1 MADQPTTGHSANF
14 RTGKS
19 DGRLLNAT
27 FERNIKPVTDGLF
40 SFLGDARGNAL
51 EIGSGTGQ
59 HICAFSASI
68 ANLTWTPSEPDAIHR
83 ASIDAWRTHLKAPT
97 RAAIEIDASSDW
109 SELAGVRQIA
119 PLTLIHSMNVIHI
132 APFAVAQGIIAGAG
146 QTLQS
151 GGFLSFYG
159 PFKEAGRHTGEGN
172 RLFDQGLRAD
182 NPDWGVRDVTEVTNL
197 AKSHGLIFHDLIE
210 MPSNNRLLVYRR
222 G

>member
-14 RTGKS
+14 RKGKS

-27 FERNIKPVTDGLF
+27 FERNIKPVTDGLL
-40 SFLGDARGNAL
+40 SFLGDAGGNAL

-59 HICAFSASI
+59 HVCAFSASI
-68 ANLTWTPSEPDAIHR
+68 PNLTWTPSEPDAIHR
-83 ASIDAWRTHLKAPT
+83 ASIDAWRKHLNSPART
-97 RAAIEIDASSDW
+97 AIGIDAAANW
-109 SELAGVRQIA
+109 AGQAAVGQIA
-119 PLTLIHSMNVIHI
+119 PLTLVHSMNVIHI
-132 APFAVAQGIIAGAG
+132 APFAVARGIITGAG
-146 QTLQS
+146 QTLQG

-172 RLFDQGLRAD
+172 RQFDQGLRAD
-182 NPDWGVRDVTEVTNL
+182 NPDWGVRDVIAVTKL
-197 AKSHGLIFHDLIE
+197 AESHGLMFHDLIE